1 MPFDL
6 NVVTPHGQAFS
17 GPADSVVL
25 PGAEGEFQVL
35 PHHER
40 FLTALRPGEVV
51 VRRGSE
57 TVRATISD
65 GFAEV
70 RSESVTVLVE
80 SWQPVR

>member
-1 MPFDL
+1 VPFDL
-6 NVVTPHGQAFS
+6 NVVTPHGQAFA
-17 GPADSVVL
+17 GPAESVVL
-25 PGAEGEFQVL
+25 PGSEGEFQVL

-40 FLTALRPGEVV
+40 FLTALHPGEVV

-70 RSESVTVLVE
+70 RGESVTVLVE
-80 SWQPVR
+80 KWEPAR

>member
-1 MPFDL
+1 VPFEL
-6 NVVTPHGQAFS
+6 NVVTPQGQAFV

-25 PGAEGEFQVL
+25 PGTEGEFQVL

-51 VRRGSE
+51 VRRGND

-70 RSESVTVLVE
+70 RGESVTVLVE

>member
-6 NVVTPHGQAFS
+6 NVVTPHGQAFA
-17 GPADSVVL
+17 GPADSIVL